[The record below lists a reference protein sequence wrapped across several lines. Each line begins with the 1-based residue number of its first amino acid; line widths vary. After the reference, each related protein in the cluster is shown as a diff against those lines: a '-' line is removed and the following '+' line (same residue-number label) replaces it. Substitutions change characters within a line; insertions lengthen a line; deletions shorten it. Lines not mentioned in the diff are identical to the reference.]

1 MDTNKTGLT
10 SSKATTEAL
19 DPFSLHHS
27 DHPGMVLVSKVL
39 EGDNYSTWSRAMR
52 ISLSAKDKIG
62 FVTGSIKPPSSTD
75 DSFPSW
81 QRCNDMVISWL
92 LNSIHPDIASS
103 VIYAETASEIWADL
117 RERFSQGNDSRIY
130 QIKRDIV
137 EHRQGQQSISVY
149 YTKLKAFWDELSSY
163 HEVLSCSCGGLEKL
177 KERDEKERVMQFLMG
192 LNDSYAAIRGQILL
206 MHPLPD
212 TRRVYSLVLQQEKQ
226 VEVSLNN
233 GNKNHYAMLA
243 DRDNKA
249 TSAHQVQKQKT
260 PLHCS
265 YLLLPTWLSIGYKL
279 HGKNVKPP
287 NQRHSNANNVKVETN
302 KAVETEAKLLP
313 TNDGPRLTTE
323 EYNQL
328 MAMIRKNNGGNS
340 QHFANATAELLDPKN
355 LPKTTTISLPDGGQ
369 AHIESIGSLHVTPHI
384 KLDDDATT
392 RKTIG
397 LGKQHNGLY
406 YLAQDQNPALAYA
419 IHKHSDLWHQRLG
432 HPSSGPLQVLAKVN
446 PEIYFDSKH
455 VCDICPL
462 AKQTR
467 LSFPSSFIS
476 SHAPFDLI
484 HCDIWGPHRI
494 NSHSG
499 ARYFLTIVDDHTRY
513 TWIHLMSFKSETQ
526 GILQS
531 FISWVETQ
539 FNHLDTKG
547 SITIIH
553 VLTPQQN
560 GVVERKHRHLLNVGR
575 ALRFQA
581 NLPLKFWGESIQTAC
596 YLINRLPIPL
606 LSHKSPYQLLHNKAR
621 RCIFVGYPL
630 GQKGY
635 RVYDLE
641 TNKFFSSEM
650 LSFMNIHHHCF
661 HLLSLP
667 LMNAHLILTPL
678 CHLHLLLL
686 VVLTAS
692 SNQMS
697 TSGIFISTTPPR
709 LLPANLL
716 PCQVTRHPLT
726 RYFLCT
732 TLTKISNFVCAITTL
747 WNLQLMNRRLDPK
760 WQEAMAAELHALEQ
774 NHTWTLTPL
783 PSSHRPIGC
792 KWVYKIKY
800 NSDGTVERYKAR
812 LVAKGFTQ
820 REGIDYKETFSPVAK
835 LTTVRCLLAIAAV
848 RHWSLHQMDVQNAFL
863 HGDFLEEVYMQLP
876 PDFRRQGETPMVCRL
891 NKSLYGLKQASRSWF
906 RKFSATIQQDGFHQ
920 SRADYS
926 LFTKISGNSFT
937 AVLIYVDD
945 MIITGNDENVI
956 AALKESLHTKFRIKD
971 LGQLRYFLGIERKYT
986 LDILDEAR
994 LAWGQTIIN
1003 TYGENNKLPHVGDLL
1018 KNPSTY
1024 VRLPHLDVV
1033 HHLLRYLKGAPG
1045 QGLYFPA
1052 KGNLLL
1058 RGFCDANWARCSI
1071 TRRSVTGYCIFLGGA
1086 LISWKTKKQTTVSR
1100 SSAES
1105 EYRAMASIT
1114 CELTWLRYLL
1124 DDLKVEHSQPAKLF
1138 CDSKAALHIAAN
1150 PVYHERTKHIEIAH
1164 VPSSCQLADLFTKP
1178 LNSSI
1183 FHSLLN
1189 KFGVLDIHAPT

>member
-1 MDTNKTGLT
+1 MDINKTGLT

-19 DPFSLHHS
+19 DPFSLY
-27 DHPGMVLVSKVL
+27 HPGMVLVSKVL

-103 VIYAETASEIWADL
+103 VIYAETTSEIWADL

-177 KERDEKERVMQFLMG
+177 KEMDEKERVMQFLMG

-206 MHPLPD
+206 MQPLPD

-226 VEVSLNN
+226 V
-233 GNKNHYAMLA
+233 
-243 DRDNKA
+243 
-249 TSAHQVQKQKT
+249 QKQKT

-265 YLLLPTWLSIGYKL
+265 YCDRDYHSIEKCYYLHGFPIGHKL
-279 HGKNVKPP
+279 HGKNVKSP
-287 NQRHSNANNVKVETN
+287 NQHHSNANNVKVETN
-302 KAVETEAKLLP
+302 KAMETEAKLLP

-419 IHKHSDLWHQRLG
+419 IHKHSDIWHQRLG
-432 HPSSGPLQVLAKVN
+432 HPSSGPLQVLAK
-446 PEIYFDSKH
+446 
-455 VCDICPL
+455 
-462 AKQTR
+462 
-467 LSFPSSFIS
+467 
-476 SHAPFDLI
+476 
-484 HCDIWGPHRI
+484 
-494 NSHSG
+494 
-499 ARYFLTIVDDHTRY
+499 
-513 TWIHLMSFKSETQ
+513 
-526 GILQS
+526 
-531 FISWVETQ
+531 
-539 FNHLDTKG
+539 
-547 SITIIH
+547 
-553 VLTPQQN
+553 
-560 GVVERKHRHLLNVGR
+560 
-575 ALRFQA
+575 
-581 NLPLKFWGESIQTAC
+581 
-596 YLINRLPIPL
+596 
-606 LSHKSPYQLLHNKAR
+606 
-621 RCIFVGYPL
+621 
-630 GQKGY
+630 GY
-635 RVYDLE
+635 RFYDLE
-641 TNKFFSSEM
+641 TNKFFSSRDVVFHEHIFPFHTNPQEEQHDVVVLPLPQTSYEPITTETTKPQADDQSPPL
-650 LSFMNIHHHCF
+650 LSSLESTFNERTLDLDTIVSPPPPATRRFDRIKQPNVQFQNF
-661 HLLSLP
+661 HLYHT
-667 LMNAHLILTPL
+667 AK
-678 CHLHLLLL
+678 
-686 VVLTAS
+686 VAS
-692 SNQMS
+692 SQS
-697 TSGIFISTTPPR
+697 SSLSG
-709 LLPANLL
+709 
-716 PCQVTRHPLT
+716 TRHPLN
-726 RYFLCT
+726 RY
-732 TLTKISNFVCAITTL
+732 ISYAQLSPKYRNFVCAITTL
-747 WNLQLMNRRLDPK
+747 VEPTTYEQAVLDPK

-783 PSSHRPIGC
+783 PSGHRPIGC

-800 NSDGTVERYKAR
+800 NSDGTVERYKAQ

-820 REGIDYKETFSPVAK
+820 REGIDYKETFSPMAK
-835 LTTVRCLLAIAAV
+835 LTTIRCLLAIAAV
-848 RHWSLHQMDVQNAFL
+848 RHWSFHQMDVQNAFL
-863 HGDFLEEVYMQLP
+863 HGDLLEEVYMQLP
-876 PDFRRQGETPMVCRL
+876 PGFCRQGETLM
-891 NKSLYGLKQASRSWF
+891 
-906 RKFSATIQQDGFHQ
+906 
-920 SRADYS
+920 
-926 LFTKISGNSFT
+926 ISGNSFI

-971 LGQLRYFLGIERKYT
+971 LGQLRYFLGIEV
-986 LDILDEAR
+986 AR
-994 LAWGQTIIN
+994 
-1003 TYGENNKLPHVGDLL
+1003 
-1018 KNPSTY
+1018 ST
-1024 VRLPHLDVV
+1024 D
-1033 HHLLRYLKGAPG
+1033 GAPG

-1058 RGFCDANWARCSI
+1058 RGFCDADWARCSI

-1114 CELTWLRYLL
+1114 CELTWLKYLL

-1138 CDSKAALHIAAN
+1138 YDSKAALHIAAN
-1150 PVYHERTKHIEIAH
+1150 PVYHECTKHIEIDCHVVRERIQLGAIVTAH
-1164 VPSSCQLADLFTKP
+1164 VPSSCQLVDLFTKP

-1189 KFGVLDIHAPT
+1189 KFGVLDIHDPT

>member
-1 MDTNKTGLT
+1 MDANKTGLT

-39 EGDNYSTWSRAMR
+39 EGDNYITWSRAMR

-103 VIYAETASEIWADL
+103 VIYAKTTSEIWADL

-265 YLLLPTWLSIGYKL
+265 YCDRDYHSIEKCYYLHGFPIGHKL

-328 MAMIRKNNGGNS
+328 MAMIRKNNDGNS

-455 VCDICPL
+455 
-462 AKQTR
+462 
-467 LSFPSSFIS
+467 
-476 SHAPFDLI
+476 
-484 HCDIWGPHRI
+484 
-494 NSHSG
+494 
-499 ARYFLTIVDDHTRY
+499 
-513 TWIHLMSFKSETQ
+513 
-526 GILQS
+526 
-531 FISWVETQ
+531 
-539 FNHLDTKG
+539 
-547 SITIIH
+547 
-553 VLTPQQN
+553 
-560 GVVERKHRHLLNVGR
+560 
-575 ALRFQA
+575 
-581 NLPLKFWGESIQTAC
+581 
-596 YLINRLPIPL
+596 
-606 LSHKSPYQLLHNKAR
+606 
-621 RCIFVGYPL
+621 
-630 GQKGY
+630 GY

-641 TNKFFSSEM
+641 TNKFFSSRDVVFHEHIFPFHTNPQEEQHDVVVLPLPQTSYEPITTETTKPQADDQPPPL
-650 LSFMNIHHHCF
+650 LSSLESTSNERTLDLDTIVSPPPPATRRSDRIKQPNVHLRNF
-661 HLLSLP
+661 HLYHTAKVASSQSSS
-667 LMNAHLILTPL
+667 
-678 CHLHLLLL
+678 LL
-686 VVLTAS
+686 V
-692 SNQMS
+692 
-697 TSGIFISTTPPR
+697 
-709 LLPANLL
+709 
-716 PCQVTRHPLT
+716 
-726 RYFLCT
+726 
-732 TLTKISNFVCAITTL
+732 
-747 WNLQLMNRRLDPK
+747 LDPK

-783 PSSHRPIGC
+783 PSGHRPIGC

-863 HGDFLEEVYMQLP
+863 HGDLLEEVYMQLP
-876 PDFRRQGETPMVCRL
+876 PGFRRQGETPMVCRL

-971 LGQLRYFLGIERKYT
+971 LGQLRYFLGIEVARSTDGISISQRKYT
-986 LDILDEAR
+986 LDILDEAG
-994 LAWGQTIIN
+994 LLGAKPLSTPME
-1003 TYGENNKLPHVGDLL
+1003 ENNKLLPTVGDLL

-1024 VRLPHLDVV
+1024 RRLVGQLIYLTITRPEISYSVHILSQFMQEPRKPHLHAV

-1058 RGFCDANWARCSI
+1058 RGFCDADWARCSI

-1086 LISWKTKKQTTVSR
+1086 VISWKTKKQTTVSR

-1124 DDLKVEHSQPAKLF
+1124 DDLKVEHLQPAKLF

-1150 PVYHERTKHIEIAH
+1150 PVYHERTKHIEIDCHVVRERIQSGAIVTAH

-1183 FHSLLN
+1183 FHSLLS